1 MTPLRPRALLFD
13 WDNTLIDSWGAI
25 HHALTATFEAM
36 GQEPWTL
43 EETRQRVR
51 RSAREAFP
59 VLFGARAEEAAGIF
73 YQAFESDHLETLEAH
88 EGAEVLLRGLAE
100 SGRYYLAVVSNKRGD
115 LLRREVA
122 RLGWD
127 GYFERLVG
135 ANDAA
140 RDKPAVDA
148 VEMALG
154 DSGVA
159 PGPEVWF
166 VGDTDIDMLCATNAG
181 CLPVL
186 MRDRPPGPG
195 EFAGSEP
202 GVHVVDCVQLLEAV
216 RAI

>member
-1 MTPLRPRALLFD
+1 MTPVRPRALLFD
-13 WDNTLIDSWGAI
+13 WDNTLVDTWSAI

-36 GQEPWTL
+36 GEKPWTL
-43 EETRQRVR
+43 DETRQRVR

-59 VLFGARAEEAAGIF
+59 ALFGARAEAAAGVF
-73 YQAFESDHLETLEAH
+73 YQAFESDHLRNLEVR
-88 EGAEVLLRGLAE
+88 EGAEALLRGLAE
-100 SGRYYLAVVSNKRGD
+100 AGSYYLAVVSNKRGD
-115 LLRREVA
+115 LLRREA
-122 RLGWD
+122 AQLGWD
-127 GYFERLVG
+127 GYFARLVG

-154 DSGVA
+154 GSGLA

-166 VGDTDIDMLCATNAG
+166 VGDTDIDMVCAANAG

-186 MRDRPPGPG
+186 LRPEPPAAG
-195 EFAGSEP
+195 EFPGSEP
-202 GVHVVDCVQLLEAV
+202 RVHVPGCVQLLEVV